1 MPQPL
6 TPELQG
12 RLILDAMKSY
22 NVRSGEV
29 LMQQHVMQHGI
40 KHGLSNDDLTAGV
53 NYALEQGWITI
64 NSNKHYILT
73 DKGYVE
79 V

>member
-6 TPELQG
+6 TPVEQG

-40 KHGLSNDDLTAGV
+40 KHRLSNDDLTAGL
-53 NYALEQGWITI
+53 NYALQQGWITQ
-64 NSNKHYILT
+64 NHNKNYVLT
-73 DKGYVE
+73 DAGYVA